1 LLILNVPTFQIADR
15 IVSLCSGAPRKR
27 YAPGAASIGRIRF
40 GHRGNAE
47 VGMAVETDR
56 LLVNTHDALCYGRP
70 SHQIL
75 RLLAAQIPRDHLG
88 MTTKSRQSIYG
99 ASVRYSAERAR
110 RRSHFVALRPTKISA
125 ND

>member
-1 LLILNVPTFQIADR
+1 
-15 IVSLCSGAPRKR
+15 
-27 YAPGAASIGRIRF
+27 
-40 GHRGNAE
+40 
-47 VGMAVETDR
+47 MAVETDR
-56 LLVNTHDALCYGRP
+56 LTVTLHTKL
-70 SHQIL
+70 L

-110 RRSHFVALRPTKISA
+110 RRSHFVVLRPTKISA